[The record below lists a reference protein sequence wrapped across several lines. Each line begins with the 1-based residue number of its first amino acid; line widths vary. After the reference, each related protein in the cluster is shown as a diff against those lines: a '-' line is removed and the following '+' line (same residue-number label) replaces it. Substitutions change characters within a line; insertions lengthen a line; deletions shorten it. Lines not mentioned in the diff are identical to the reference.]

1 MGRLLKMAV
10 FVVLSVCLESGG
22 VFFTFFFIRVVCF
35 GFFFL

>member
-22 VFFTFFFIRVVCF
+22 VFLHFFLLGSFVL
-35 GFFFL
+35 GFFSL